1 VAAAGTAVTLVA
13 CAGTGGPTAEPEPAT
28 DVELVSIPVAAASD
42 AAAGPVQVADREIP
56 NGIYRMTT
64 RGGTVLTVPELQAY
78 ARSVLRQVMRPI
90 EDAPYTGKV
99 GLFVT
104 SRASFTATATPGND
118 IMLPVAVLRQV
129 DTEEELAFVLAHE
142 LAHILRR
149 DLQRTEAMAEQDRL
163 GEISRRLS
171 EVALDFGTE
180 IAVTQARDP
189 ETARR
194 LQILKRQIKASL
206 RSLQLLI
213 EGGVAPQWTRA
224 QERTADITAIELL
237 HKANYDPLPAQGV
250 FDHLGAEREQRRQQ
264 VREHIQRVERL
275 LQELSALSSDTRFE
289 AALKNAGISVGG
301 KLVGEIA
308 DAVSG
313 GHDAPAERAKA
324 FSEYLAETYPTEM
337 NVIGG
342 QTERL
347 EATLASPEVK
357 PVLAKLQLARQA
369 ASKLA
374 AAQEPGVDAA
384 RREQLEA
391 SATRLARQAISGRG
405 SDLGYTRMVFHEVR
419 EQTGHMR
426 FAELNLT
433 KIADRTEIGPAPRIE
448 LAEFY
453 ADRGERSSALSVVEG
468 IAARYGSGVAYP
480 LRYKVNRRL
489 GREQKARAALD
500 GCLVEV
506 ESRYIRQQ
514 CKVLRPDEQATQ
526 DSRSAS
532 SADSGGADGSILE
545 DAGET
550 LDKAFQ

>member
-1 VAAAGTAVTLVA
+1 VR
-13 CAGTGGPTAEPEPAT
+13 
-28 DVELVSIPVAAASD
+28 
-42 AAAGPVQVADREIP
+42 VADRQVP

-64 RGGTVLTVPELQAY
+64 RGGTVLTVPELEAY
-78 ARSVLRQVMRPI
+78 VRSVLRRVMRPI
-90 EDAPYTGKV
+90 EDAPYTGEV
-99 GLFVT
+99 GVFVT

-118 IMLPVAVLRQV
+118 IILPIAVLRQV
-129 DTEEELAFVLAHE
+129 DNEEELAFVLAHE
-142 LAHILRR
+142 LTHILRR

-171 EVALDFGTE
+171 EAALDFGTKM
-180 IAVTQARDP
+180 AVDRASDP

-194 LQILKRQIKASL
+194 LQVLKRQIKASL

-213 EGGVAPQWTRA
+213 EGGLAPQWTRA

-237 HKANYDPLPAQGV
+237 HKANYDPLPAQSV
-250 FDHLGAEREQRRQQ
+250 FDHIGAERKERREQVQ
-264 VREHIQRVERL
+264 EHIQRVERL
-275 LQELSALSSDTRFE
+275 LKELAALSSDSELE
-289 AALKNAGISVGG
+289 ATLKATGISVGR

-308 DAVSG
+308 DAFSG

-324 FSEYLAETYPTEM
+324 FSEYLAETYPKEM

-342 QTERL
+342 RTERL

-369 ASKLA
+369 TGKLK
-374 AAQEPGVDAA
+374 AAQKPDVDRA

-391 SATRLARQAISGRG
+391 SAIRLARQAISGRG

-433 KIADRTEIGPAPRIE
+433 KIAGRADVGPAPRIE

-453 ADRGERSSALSVVEG
+453 ADRGERSSAFSVVDG
-468 IAARYGSGVAYP
+468 IAARYGADVTYP

-489 GREQKARAALD
+489 GRDQQARAVLD

-506 ESRYIRQQ
+506 ESRFIRQQ
-514 CKVLRPDEQATQ
+514 CKGLRPDDPEDGKSGSA
-526 DSRSAS
+526 AS
-532 SADSGGADGSILE
+532 SGGGDTADGSIFE
-545 DAGET
+545 EAGET
-550 LDKAFQ
+550 LERSFQ